1 MGWELDPRG
10 QVKLC
15 ACEPDRQ
22 ASGDQGPC
30 PRGYSWLIC
39 TMQSHRREAMDAS
52 MPSCSAFY
60 PRVFCRLSA
69 NRERRN
75 RLPRRSRSRR
85 LNRCAKPGGTKS
97 PRTVCETFS
106 EREDFPAH
114 ARAPTPR
121 YRNHEGLESRKRH
134 PASVRFL
141 RPRPLLEEMSSQPN
155 LPRPQGGDAVRL
167 AARSRSG
174 YPTEAIGSAC
184 PHPPAPSPHS
194 PAARSP

>member
-1 MGWELDPRG
+1 MGWPLDPRG
-10 QVKLC
+10 QVEPC
-15 ACEPDRQ
+15 AWEPNRQ
-22 ASGDQGPC
+22 PSGDEQPC
-30 PRGYSWLIC
+30 PRGHSWLIC
-39 TMQSHRREAMDAS
+39 TMQSHRREAMDAG

-69 NRERRN
+69 NRERRD

-85 LNRCAKPGGTKS
+85 LSRCAKPGTKS
-97 PRTVCETFS
+97 QRTVCEIFS

-114 ARAPTPR
+114 ARAPPPR
-121 YRNHEGLESRKRH
+121 YSNNEGLESRKRR

-155 LPRPQGGDAVRL
+155 LPRPQGGGAVRL

-184 PHPPAPSPHS
+184 PHPPAPSPHPPAPLS
-194 PAARSP
+194 P